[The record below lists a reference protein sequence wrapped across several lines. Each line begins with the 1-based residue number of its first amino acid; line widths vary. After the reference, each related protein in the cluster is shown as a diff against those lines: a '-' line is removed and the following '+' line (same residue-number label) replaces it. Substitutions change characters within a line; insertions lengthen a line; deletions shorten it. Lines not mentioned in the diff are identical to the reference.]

1 MSKQD
6 ETLDELV
13 SFYGQSPLYPSKEQW
28 QRLLSCEHSGKVVM
42 VNLLKLNDEAI
53 NPYDESE
60 TLSGFELI
68 QRYQEYSLRAVEN
81 AQGAPI
87 FSGLALQS
95 LIGSGDWDIVGMVE
109 YPDIEAFIAV
119 FQDPDY
125 RKGHRYREAAC
136 VNHQLLVI
144 APA

>member
-1 MSKQD
+1 MSAQD
-6 ETLDELV
+6 ETLDEVV

-28 QRLLSCEHSGKVVM
+28 KKVLECEHSGKVVM
-42 VNLLKLNDEAI
+42 VNLIKLKAEAT
-53 NPYDESE
+53 NPYDESQ

-68 QRYQEYSLRAVEN
+68 QRYQEYSFRAVEIVHGVP
-81 AQGAPI
+81 ALG
-87 FSGLALQS
+87 GLVLQT
-95 LIGSGDWDIVGMVE
+95 LIGDGDWDIVGAVE
-109 YPDIEAFIAV
+109 YPDIKAFISV

-136 VNHQLLVI
+136 AKHQLLII